1 MSAQPHCPAGGRGRL
16 LAAVG
21 PALVAAPRAGGDDAS
36 PISEARPRGRPPS
49 GVCGRAPFP
58 QLVPSAGR
66 GGVVVGR
73 GLSGRAARLT
83 GQLAERVGEEEKGRT
98 SARPW

>member
-21 PALVAAPRAGGDDAS
+21 PALVAAARAGGDDAS
-36 PISEARPRGRPPS
+36 LISEARPRGRPPS
-49 GVCGRAPFP
+49 GVCGWLPS

-73 GLSGRAARLT
+73 GLSGRAVSTHGPA
-83 GQLAERVGEEEKGRT
+83 LAEGVGEEEKG
-98 SARPW
+98 A